1 MGDDCIIIIQ
11 FKRFCFSPQR
21 QKLSVLKALAIN
33 QGRVRLT
40 ILRTTNK
47 WNKCLKWLVLVL
59 LHLFW
64 NGCWSLQSDRLSAKC
79 MISSWINVFFLD
91 HSLFLGNERFF
102 ARLKSSRFYDLRLIV
117 SGYRD
122 RDRSTRLVQMWL
134 HLHRDSISLK
144 SPSIREVAS
153 VIGKIVSSFPG
164 VMDGALYYRHLE
176 KDKSQALDFL

>member
-1 MGDDCIIIIQ
+1 MDYLKRERGAQKRRAHPFFPPSWLSRFLSRVSRTSIFSLSPKRRASTQDKNVTVLIIVGDDYIIIIQ

-64 NGCWSLQSDRLSAKC
+64 NGCWSLQSDRLSAVC
-79 MISSWINVFFLD
+79 MISSWITVFFFG
-91 HSLFLGNERFF
+91 SLT
-102 ARLKSSRFYDLRLIV
+102 V
-117 SGYRD
+117 SGKREIFC
-122 RDRSTRLVQMWL
+122 
-134 HLHRDSISLK
+134 SI
-144 SPSIREVAS
+144 
-153 VIGKIVSSFPG
+153 KIVSILRPQVNRFRLS
-164 VMDGALYYRHLE
+164 
-176 KDKSQALDFL
+176 